1 MTTLIMGIILLLAG
15 ILLKFYP
22 QLLSTLSEKDK
33 SKMDKKRLSN
43 FLLIS
48 FCSLGIFLIILNYSS
63 KNAMIM
69 SFPIVILGAIFIAGF
84 STRYI
89 KK

>member
-1 MTTLIMGIILLLAG
+1 
-15 ILLKFYP
+15 
-22 QLLSTLSEKDK
+22 
-33 SKMDKKRLSN
+33 MDKKRLSN

-48 FCSLGIFLIILNYSS
+48 FCSLGIFLIILNYLS

-69 SFPIVILGAIFIAGF
+69 SFPIVILGAIFIAGL

>member
-22 QLLSTLSEKDK
+22 QLLNTLSEKDK

-48 FCSLGIFLIILNYSS
+48 LCSLGIFLIILNYSS

-69 SFPIVILGAIFIAGF
+69 SFPIVILGAIFIAGLLIC
-84 STRYI
+84 YI